1 MTTENLTDHFA
12 NCKQVNQVIAD
23 ANALLDLA
31 RQELIVAREVLE
43 VLQLYQHEKMLV
55 DTKHRRWNLDK
66 STMTAIEVAQV
77 AVRRLNKF
85 IGDRA

>member
-31 RQELIVAREVLE
+31 RAELIVAREVLE

-55 DTKHRRWNLDK
+55 DTKYRRWNLDK
-66 STMTAIEVAQV
+66 SSMTAIEVAQV

>member
-31 RQELIVAREVLE
+31 RQELIIAREVLE
-43 VLQLYQHEKMLV
+43 VLQLYQQEKMLV

>member
-1 MTTENLTDHFA
+1 MTTDNLTDHFA

-31 RQELIVAREVLE
+31 RRELLIARDVLE
-43 VLQLYQHEKMLV
+43 LLQLYQHERMVV
-55 DTKHRRWNLDK
+55 DTRHRSWSLDK
-66 STMTAIEVAQV
+66 PTMTAIEVAQV
-77 AVRRLNKF
+77 EVRRLNKF